1 MNVKKLLAIAALLSL
16 ALPALPSSAATVTK
30 LVTVKWNTQAVAT
43 LTVVT
48 NYSAAAAQGLG
59 APAILSNVNGGGG
72 LCGAPASETALDV
85 DFGNVSPD
93 SGAIYTDCLYKN
105 AVNAQV
111 VTSSTNWNLAAQ
123 VTTGS
128 VPADT
133 QLCAAPNG
141 VANFPFN
148 AAALPI
154 TQSARVAAP
163 SIVSVAACPAGNL
176 IINGT
181 SATLA
186 TETNA
191 FSSGSP
197 ANIGH
202 DLELVLKPLAAAS
215 GGSPT
220 QVTVTYT
227 LTAN

>member
-1 MNVKKLLAIAALLSL
+1 
-16 ALPALPSSAATVTK
+16 VT
-30 LVTVKWNTQAVAT
+30 
-43 LTVVT
+43 
-48 NYSAAAAQGLG
+48 
-59 APAILSNVNGGGG
+59 P
-72 LCGAPASETALDV
+72 DV
-85 DFGNVSPD
+85 GIN
-93 SGAIYTDCLYKN
+93 YTDCMYKN

-111 VTSSTNWNLAAQ
+111 VTSSTNWGLTAQ

-133 QLCAAPNG
+133 ELCALPNG
-141 VANFPFN
+141 FASFPTN
-148 AAALPI
+148 AAALPVAQ
-154 TQSARVAAP
+154 TARAAAP
-163 SIVSVAACPAGNL
+163 AIVSVAACPAGDL
-176 IINGT
+176 AINGT
-181 SATLA
+181 SATMA

-191 FSSGSP
+191 FSSASP

>member
-1 MNVKKLLAIAALLSL
+1 VKRLVAIAALLSL
-16 ALPALPSSAATVTK
+16 ALPALPSAAATVTK
-30 LVTVKWNTQAVAT
+30 PVTVKWNTQAVAT

-59 APAILSNVNGGGG
+59 APSILANVNGGA
-72 LCGAPASETALDV
+72 GACSATGSGSETAADV
-85 DFGNVSPD
+85 DFGNVTPD
-93 SGAIYTDCLYKN
+93 SGANYTDCLYKN

-148 AAALPI
+148 GAALPVV
-154 TQSARVAAP
+154 QSARGAAP

-176 IINGT
+176 AINGT

-191 FSSGSP
+191 FSSASP